1 MTELTVAETRAWA
14 EAAFDVADEKQAENI
29 VLLDL
34 RGACDYADFSVIM
47 TASSTRQLRT
57 LVEDVGQGM
66 KRAGAPL
73 HHIEGERDS
82 GWVLMD
88 YGDVI
93 VHLLGPDER
102 DFYALETVWPSAR
115 PIKVIP

>member
-1 MTELTVAETRAWA
+1 VLRGGGTRLGLGRPPGR
-14 EAAFDVADEKQAENI
+14 ADL
-29 VLLDL
+29 LLDL

-57 LVEDVGQGM
+57 LVEDVEQGM
-66 KRAGAPL
+66 KLGGAPL
-73 HHIEGERDS
+73 HHVEGGRDS
-82 GWVLMD
+82 GGVLMD

-102 DFYALETVWPSAR
+102 DFYALETVWPAAR
-115 PIKVIP
+115 PSAGPKGQAKA